1 MRKNIIVLALSLLGA
16 SPLLAQETPDPA
28 VVSKIEDQAF
38 NHSQVMDIAFYL
50 TEVSGPRLTN
60 SPGYFRA
67 AEWVKTTLTK
77 WGLSKAAL
85 EPWGDFG
92 SGWELDKSYLALKAP
107 YYQPIMAYPKAWTAS
122 TNGPVTG
129 DVVLVDAKDS
139 VGLLAYQGKL
149 RGKIVVFANDD
160 TLAEPLKADAMRY
173 ADTDLAKLTEP
184 MPERRRGGPGGP
196 GGPDSAARMAAFRT
210 RGAFARQQ
218 AAFLKDEGALMILS
232 GTIRGKDGTLFV
244 QSWGGNAQNLPAG
257 LTDMVIPIEDLHRII
272 RLAKAWIPVTLEG
285 EVKSHFTDNKG
296 DKQGY
301 DVVGEIPGTDPKL
314 KDQLVM
320 LGGHLDSWHS
330 STGATDNAAGSAVML
345 EAVRILKTL
354 DLHPRRTIRIVL
366 WSGEEQ
372 GLFGSRGYVKNH
384 FADPTTMELKPEQSK
399 VSAYYNLDNG
409 SGRIR
414 GVYLQGNEAVR
425 PIFAAWL
432 APFANLDATT
442 LTIRN
447 TGSTDHVSLD
457 AVGIPGFQFI
467 QDPLEYETRT
477 HHSTVDSYDHLSAQ
491 DLKQAAAI
499 VATFVYQTAVRDE
512 QLPRKPLPAPRPAG
526 ARPF

>member
-1 MRKNIIVLALSLLGA
+1 MRRSLWVLALLLAAGGPA
-16 SPLLAQETPDPA
+16 LAQETPDPA
-28 VVSKIEDQAF
+28 VVAKIEDQAF
-38 NHSQVMDIAFYL
+38 NHSQVMNIAFYL
-50 TEVSGPRLTN
+50 TDVSGPRLTN

-67 AEWVKTTLTK
+67 ANWVKNTLTD
-77 WGLSKAAL
+77 WGLSNATL

-122 TNGPVTG
+122 TKGLVSG
-129 DVVLVDAKDS
+129 AVVLVDAKDS
-139 VGLLAYQGKL
+139 LALLNYKGKL
-149 RGKIVVFANDD
+149 KGKIVVFPNDD
-160 TLAEPLKADAMRY
+160 TLAEPFKADAMRY
-173 ADTDLAKLTEP
+173 VDTDLAKMQEP
-184 MPERRRGGPGGP
+184 LPERRRGN
-196 GGPDSAARMAAFRT
+196 PDSARMAQFRL

-218 AAFLKDEGALMILS
+218 AAFLKDEGALMVLS
-232 GTIRGKDGTLFV
+232 GNTRGKDGTLFV

-272 RLAKAWIPVTLEG
+272 RLVKAGIPVELEG

-301 DVVGEIPGTDPKL
+301 DVVGEIPGTDPQL

-384 FADPTTMELKPEQSK
+384 FADPTTMDLKPEQPK

-409 SGRIR
+409 SGRVR

-425 PIFAAWL
+425 PIFASWL
-432 APFANLDATT
+432 TPFASLDAST

-447 TGSTDHVSLD
+447 TGSTDHVSFD
-457 AVGIPGFQFI
+457 AVGIPAFQFI
-467 QDPLEYETRT
+467 QDPLEYDTRT
-477 HHSTVDSYDHLSAQ
+477 HHSTADSYDHLSAE

-499 VATFVYQTAVRDE
+499 VATFVYQTAVRDQE
-512 QLPRKPLPAPRPAG
+512 LPRKPLPEARPAG

>member
-1 MRKNIIVLALSLLGA
+1 MRKSLRVLALLMLAGGPA
-16 SPLLAQETPDPA
+16 LAQETPDPA
-28 VVSKIEDQAF
+28 VVAKIEDQAF
-38 NHSQVMDIAFYL
+38 NHSQVMNIAFYL
-50 TEVSGPRLTN
+50 TDVSGPRLTN

-67 AEWVKTTLTK
+67 ANWVKTTLTQ
-77 WGLSKAAL
+77 WGLSNAAL

-92 SGWELDKSYLALKAP
+92 SGWELDKSYLALKKP

-129 DVVLVDAKDS
+129 SVVLVEAKDS
-139 VGLLAYQGKL
+139 LELLNFKGKL
-149 RGKIVVFANDD
+149 KGKIVVFPNDD
-160 TLAEPLKADAMRY
+160 TLAEPFKADAMRY
-173 ADTDLAKLTEP
+173 ADSDLARIQEP
-184 MPERRRGGPGGP
+184 MPERRRGMGP
-196 GGPDSAARMAAFRT
+196 GGPDSARMAQFRN

-218 AAFLKDEGALMILS
+218 AAFLRAEGALMVLS

-257 LTDMVIPIEDLHRII
+257 ITDMVIPIEDLHRII
-272 RLAKAWIPVTLEG
+272 RLVRAGIPVDLEG

-301 DVVGEIPGTDPKL
+301 DVVGEIPGTDPQL

-384 FADPTTMELKPEQSK
+384 FADPATMDLKPEQSK

-414 GVYLQGNEAVR
+414 GVYLQGNEAVK

-432 APFANLDATT
+432 TPFAGLDAST

-457 AVGIPGFQFI
+457 AVGIPAFQFI

-512 QLPRKPLPAPRPAG
+512 ALPRKPLPAPRPAG

>member
-1 MRKNIIVLALSLLGA
+1 MRKLTLALGLSLLGA
-16 SPLLAQETPDPA
+16 SPLLAQESPDPA
-28 VVSKIEDQAF
+28 VVAKIEDQAF
-38 NHSQVMDIAFYL
+38 NHSQVMNIAFYL
-50 TEVSGPRLTN
+50 TDVSGPRLTN

-67 AEWVKTTLTK
+67 ANWVKNSLTQ
-77 WGLSKAAL
+77 WGLSNAHL
-85 EPWGDFG
+85 EAWGDFG
-92 SGWELDKSYLALKAP
+92 SGWELDKSYLAMKTP
-107 YYQPIMAYPKAWTAS
+107 YYQPIMAYPKAWTAG
-122 TNGPVTG
+122 TNGPVSG
-129 DVVLVDAKDS
+129 SVVVVSAKDS
-139 VGLLAYQGKL
+139 AELMTYQGKL
-149 RGKIVVFANDD
+149 KGKIVVFDNTD
-160 TLAEPLKADAMRY
+160 TLAVPLKADGTRY
-173 ADTDLAKLTEP
+173 TDEELTELQQP
-184 MPERRRGGPGGP
+184 QAERRRGAFP
-196 GGPDSAARMAAFRT
+196 GGPDSAARMAQFRN
-210 RGAFARQQ
+210 RGAFARMQSS
-218 AAFLKDEGALMILS
+218 FLRSEGVLMLVS

-257 LTDMVIPIEDLHRII
+257 LLDMVVPIEELHRMI
-272 RLAKAWIPVTLEG
+272 RLVKAGVPVELEAD
-285 EVKSHFTDNKG
+285 VKSHFTDNKG

-314 KDQLVM
+314 KAELVM

-330 STGATDNAAGSAVML
+330 ATGATDNAAGSAVML

-384 FADPTTMELKPEQSK
+384 FADPTDMVTKPEWDK

-425 PIFAAWL
+425 PIFTAWL
-432 APFANLDATT
+432 APFASLGATT

-467 QDPLEYETRT
+467 QDALEYETRT
-477 HHSTVDSYDHLSAQ
+477 HHSTVDSYDHLSAE
-491 DLKQAAAI
+491 DLKQASAI

-512 QLPRKPLPAPRPAG
+512 KLPRKEKPAPRPAG